1 MSEAPI
7 LVSCRLL
14 PKLSH
19 PTKKNTVRTYF
30 PLHSIEA
37 PWYRYTYLETITR
50 ERMVQSV
57 PSFFFVC
64 CCCSLTLCVVFF
76 FKSPKTKSQAKWAC
90 LTLFFKHFF
99 RKQSASRDP
108 FLRNVWRKKCC
119 LSVCG
124 FIGHDEGWYYGGC
137 CCCCGCEMRKDP
149 ICLTLA

>member
-19 PTKKNTVRTYF
+19 PTMKNTVRTYF

-50 ERMVQSV
+50 ERMVQRV
-57 PSFFFVC
+57 PSFVFVC

-76 FKSPKTKSQAKWAC
+76 LNLPRQNHRLNEHASLCFLNISSESRVRLEIRFSGMCEEKNAVC
-90 LTLFFKHFF
+90 LCVALLDMM
-99 RKQSASRDP
+99 RDDIMVDAAAAAAV
-108 FLRNVWRKKCC
+108 R
-119 LSVCG
+119 
-124 FIGHDEGWYYGGC
+124 
-137 CCCCGCEMRKDP
+137 
-149 ICLTLA
+149 